1 MYIESV
7 PNHGSNPTVL
17 LRESHRE
24 KGRVVKRTI
33 ANLTNVPDDIVA
45 LFKLALKG
53 EPLVPVNG
61 LLTIDQSLPHGHVHA
76 VLETIRALE
85 LDTIIASKPS
95 RSRDLVLAMIVNQLI
110 SPSSKLGLTRQWHQ
124 STLAQELHV
133 ADSTEDDLYDALD
146 WLVRRQDRIEA
157 KLAKRH
163 LSDNTVVLY
172 DMSNSTYYGTRCS
185 LATFAMN
192 KDGSKKPCIAR
203 GLLTNRGGCPIAVS
217 VYPGRTSDTK
227 TIPDQVDKLRTRFD
241 LRRVVLV
248 GDRGMITNTRIE
260 EFRAHEAIGWISAL
274 RTEAIRNLVD
284 NGTLQLSLFD
294 EQNLAEISSEV
305 FPGERLVACYNP
317 FLAADRARTRTEL
330 LEASERAFDRISA
343 EVRRRTRT
351 PMTEQ
356 QISLKVGAVR
366 NSKKVGKHFHFTIA
380 DNQFSYERN
389 EASITEESRL
399 DGVDVIRTSEAEQM
413 FPADDVVRTYKSLAD
428 VETAFRCMKSVDMC
442 IRPIRHSTEEHV
454 RAHVFLNMLA
464 YYVQWHMRRALAPVL
479 FAEEHLHDER
489 AHRDPVTRAMPS
501 EAVRRKKNHRA
512 TNDGWTVHSWKTLMS
527 EMGTLCRNRCRFTVG
542 ATDRCI
548 DINTTP
554 SEFQRHVFELL
565 GVRY

>member
-1 MYIESV
+1 MYIESI

-45 LFKLALKG
+45 LIKLVLKG

-133 ADSTEDDLYDALD
+133 DDSTEDDLYDALD
-146 WLVRRQDRIEA
+146 WLVRRQDRIVA

-192 KDGSKKPCIAR
+192 KDGSKKPCIAW
-203 GLLTNRGGCPIAVS
+203 GLLTDRGGCPIAVS

-284 NGTLQLSLFD
+284 SGTLQLSLFD
-294 EQNLAEISSEV
+294 EQNLAEISSEA

-330 LEASERAFDRISA
+330 LEASERAFDGISA

-380 DNQFSYERN
+380 DNHFSYERN

-399 DGVDVIRTSEAEQM
+399 DGVYVIRTSEAEQM

-464 YYVQWHMRRALAPVL
+464 YYVQWQMRRALAPVL
-479 FAEEHLHDER
+479 CSPRSILTMNGRIAI
-489 AHRDPVTRAMPS
+489 PS
-501 EAVRRKKNHRA
+501 CEPCRPRRYGGKR
-512 TNDGWTVHSWKTLMS
+512 TTGQPTTDG
-527 EMGTLCRNRCRFTVG
+527 RFTPG
-542 ATDRCI
+542 R
-548 DINTTP
+548 P
-554 SEFQRHVFELL
+554 
-565 GVRY
+565 